1 MMLGEGMK
9 IIIVR
14 HGQSEANAK
23 KISQGKKD
31 GWVDTSL
38 TKKGRNQAK
47 KIAQRLRNEKIRII
61 YSSDLKRAKETA
73 KEINKFHNVKIKL
86 DKRLR
91 DMLVGEDLEKFIK
104 KIKSSFR
111 DIKKEEGNALVV
123 AHGSSCLTLLAITTG
138 SRKEGGKIFNKYK
151 DNYCNT
157 CVSIV
162 ERNGKKYKIK
172 LIGCRKHLEG

>member
-1 MMLGEGMK
+1 MK

-14 HGQSEANAK
+14 HSQSEANAK

-31 GWVDTSL
+31 KWVNTSL

-47 KIAQRLRNEKIRII
+47 KIAQRLRNEKIRVI
-61 YSSDLKRAKETA
+61 YSSDLKRAEETV

-91 DMLVGEDLEKFIK
+91 DILAGEDLEKFIK

-111 DIKKEEGNALVV
+111 DIKKEGGNVLVV
-123 AHGSSCLTLLAITTG
+123 AHGSSCLTLLALTTG
-138 SRKEGGKIFNKYK
+138 NREKGRKLSNKYR

-172 LIGCRKHLEG
+172 LIGCRKHLDD